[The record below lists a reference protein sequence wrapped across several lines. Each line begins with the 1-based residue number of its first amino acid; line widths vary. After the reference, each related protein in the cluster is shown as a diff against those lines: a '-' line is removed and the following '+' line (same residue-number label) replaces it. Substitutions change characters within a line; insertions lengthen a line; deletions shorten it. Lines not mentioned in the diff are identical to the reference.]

1 MNSLEIPL
9 LIFPDRLAFCDLY
22 QRMFLI
28 VYYMDIV
35 CDFIMIADMVVSLVT
50 IVPKVCP
57 FLCLSMVA
65 CVWLRTNF

>member
-1 MNSLEIPL
+1 M
-9 LIFPDRLAFCDLY
+9 Y
-22 QRMFLI
+22 QRLFLI

-50 IVPKVCP
+50 IVPKVR
-57 FLCLSMVA
+57 LCLSMVA

>member
-1 MNSLEIPL
+1 
-9 LIFPDRLAFCDLY
+9 
-22 QRMFLI
+22 MFLI